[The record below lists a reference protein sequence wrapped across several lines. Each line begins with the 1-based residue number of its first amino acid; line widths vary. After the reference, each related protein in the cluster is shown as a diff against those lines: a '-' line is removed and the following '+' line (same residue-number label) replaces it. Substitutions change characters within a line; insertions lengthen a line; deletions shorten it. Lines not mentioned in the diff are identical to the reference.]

1 MKYYS
6 FDVFDTCFVRA
17 CGSPLN
23 VFDLLA
29 YKILGDDS
37 EESHR
42 MDFALIRIN
51 GERKARLASQKEEV
65 CLDEIYNYCSFA
77 GLTSIPNE
85 QILQAEIET
94 EMEQL
99 VPVYSIQKKVKELH
113 QNGHSVYYVSDMYL
127 PQDVLS
133 NLLKKHGFWKEN
145 DKLYVSSEY
154 GITKHSGNL
163 YRYIATQ
170 NQIPFKKWH
179 HYGDNK
185 YGDYKVP
192 RKLGIK
198 TTLIKHKYS
207 SYERFVLSHG
217 YFPGFFVNQHLAG
230 ISKAIRLSF
239 PDTPQHIFA
248 ADLIAPLY
256 VPFVYNILQN
266 AQSKGIKKLFFLARD
281 GYILYQI
288 AKELICKFPTL
299 KVNYLYVSR
308 SSLYLPGLSEIT
320 TESLQS
326 LTKTAFG
333 FTNESKLEI
342 LKNFIDTETFEKI
355 KTTSNK
361 QTNID
366 LFSDLHILSI
376 LSQYHN
382 QQRSYILKY
391 FIQEGL
397 ADAYYKTAIVDVRG
411 TRTCQLYINDILTKA
426 GFLKTEAY
434 YLEVSTNRKKI
445 VEAGTYQASFYN
457 EKLNK
462 TSFLIYLSELG
473 FAFEQYFSM
482 SPHLRTIAYKENNG
496 RIRPVFEYQEINEK
510 TKDTVKIHE
519 EISKMFS
526 SYFIYNKLCLHLSS
540 IQILS
545 YALIGYFAQKPEYSY
560 LKALHSI
567 QTNNKANDH
576 IYIVKIPSLND
587 IKKHRID
594 WWRGTLYYII
604 RNTWGSKFINKMF
617 CFAQKISKR
626 LHK

>member
-113 QNGHSVYYVSDMYL
+113 QNGHSVYYISDMYL

-163 YRYIATQ
+163 YRYIAMQ

-185 YGDYKVP
+185 QGDYKAP
-192 RKLGIK
+192 KRLGIK
-198 TTLIKHKYS
+198 ANLIKHKYS
-207 SYERFVLSHG
+207 FYERFVLSNG
-217 YFPGFFVNQHLAG
+217 YYPGFFVNQHLAG

-239 PDTPQHIFA
+239 PNTPKYLFA
-248 ADLIAPLY
+248 VDLIAPLY
-256 VPFVYNILQN
+256 VPFVYNILQD

-288 AKELICKFPTL
+288 AKELNCKFPSL

-333 FTNESKLEI
+333 FTNENKLEI

-366 LFSDLHILSI
+366 LFSDPHILSI

-397 ADAYYKTAIVDVRG
+397 ADTHYKTAIVDVRG
-411 TRTCQLYINDILTKA
+411 TRTCQKVINSILIQGGYLRTY
-426 GFLKTEAY
+426 AY
-434 YLEVSTNRKKI
+434 YLEVLEKRKNILSTGEYYSLFYRERLI
-445 VEAGTYQASFYN
+445 SVPSLTYIQ
-457 EKLNK
+457 
-462 TSFLIYLSELG
+462 ELG
-473 FAFEQYFSM
+473 NIFEQYFSI
-482 SPHLRTIAYKENNG
+482 SPHSRTIAYKECN
-496 RIRPVFEYQEINEK
+496 RQIQPVFDEKEIDK
-510 TKDTVKIHE
+510 TRKRTVEVHK
-519 EISKMFS
+519 EIVKAFAL
-526 SYFIYNKLCLHLSS
+526 YFMSNKLYLHLSS
-540 IQILS
+540 ALML
-545 YALIGYFAQKPEYSY
+545 ACGLIGYFAQKPAYHY
-560 LKALHSI
+560 LKALCLI
-567 QTNNKANDH
+567 RTNNKKGEYT
-576 IYIVKIPSLND
+576 YIIKRPSLYD
-587 IKKHRID
+587 ITHHNIG
-594 WWRGTLYYII
+594 WWRGTLFFILK
-604 RNTWGSKFINKMF
+604 TTFGSKFINKAF
-617 CFAQKISKR
+617 SILKRRLCFKY
-626 LHK
+626 H